1 MIAGNLT
8 YHQDEYADLDQDVLE
23 TFSEDVEYG
32 EYIRLDQDDLKTSWR
47 RLLKTKTKD
56 VFKTSSSR
64 RMFASTNGILIALTE
79 LLEQTLPTLKVL
91 LGQTFLPQVCLL
103 GQIELTLTGLAEQAL
118 LPVTSLL
125 GRAILE
131 VIGLLKRTLLA
142 WMGLLVRTEQALTS
156 LLEQTLLSRI
166 GLPGRTERILTDSK
180 INLRTYFTMGLSVL
194 QTGLRTDTLQGNM
207 GISFW
212 FKLKPVSQANNF
224 EMIDTIL
231 LILLVLRLMELYID
245 TANLVFPSSIRYNL
259 SVKNRF
265 GVRDPSYKALS
276 VWLIKPTPFNLDL

>member
-1 MIAGNLT
+1 
-8 YHQDEYADLDQDVLE
+8 
-23 TFSEDVEYG
+23 
-32 EYIRLDQDDLKTSWR
+32 
-47 RLLKTKTKD
+47 
-56 VFKTSSSR
+56 
-64 RMFASTNGILIALTE
+64 MFASTNRILIALTE

-103 GQIELTLTGLAEQAL
+103 RQIELTLTGLAEQAL

-142 WMGLLVRTEQALTS
+142 WMGLLVRMEQALTS
-156 LLEQTLLSRI
+156 LLQQTLLSRI
-166 GLPGRTERILTDSK
+166 GLPGRTELILTDLK

-207 GISFW
+207 GKSSW
-212 FKLKPVSQANNF
+212 FKLKPVSQANSF
-224 EMIDTIL
+224 EMIDKIS

-245 TANLVFPSSIRYNL
+245 TANLAFPSSTRYSL
-259 SVKNRF
+259 SAKNRF
-265 GVRDPSYKALS
+265 GVRDPSCKHS
-276 VWLIKPTPFNLDL
+276 QCD

>member
-1 MIAGNLT
+1 
-8 YHQDEYADLDQDVLE
+8 
-23 TFSEDVEYG
+23 
-32 EYIRLDQDDLKTSWR
+32 
-47 RLLKTKTKD
+47 
-56 VFKTSSSR
+56 
-64 RMFASTNGILIALTE
+64 MFASTNGILIALTE

-103 GQIELTLTGLAEQAL
+103 GQIELTLTGLAEQVL

-142 WMGLLVRTEQALTS
+142 WMGLPARTEQALTS

-166 GLPGRTERILTDSK
+166 GLPGRTELILTDSK

-245 TANLVFPSSIRYNL
+245 TANLVFPSSIRYSL

-276 VWLIKPTPFNLDL
+276 VWLIKLTPFNLDL